1 MELVGTKK
9 LGGKTLRERL
19 AMMFKDK
26 RYQSMPDADSM
37 NSLSS
42 SSPKAKAIRRI
53 ITAYNAAA
61 KQQVLEEN
69 PELYQR
75 YVDSY
80 KAQ

>member
-1 MELVGTKK
+1 
-9 LGGKTLRERL
+9 
-19 AMMFKDK
+19 
-26 RYQSMPDADSM
+26 
-37 NSLSS
+37 LSS